1 VSGGYPRPTIAMV
14 TITYETPDGID
25 TITRDEYH
33 ADKDQFLTAYD
44 RGENAQIK
52 SKTNI
57 PIQRVVRIDE

>member
-1 VSGGYPRPTIAMV
+1 MV